1 MRKLS
6 LNTYQGIE
14 QAKALVKS
22 GYIMTGYERGIATF
36 STKDSAIQ
44 GLRSSKVVKQSLESS
59 KNAKLHT

>member
-36 STKDSAIQ
+36 ESKEGAIQ
-44 GLRSSKVVKQSLESS
+44 GLRSSKVVK
-59 KNAKLHT
+59 NASIEAGN